1 MKKLILFTLLSVFS
15 FACSDDKD
23 DTSCWE
29 FYVEDENIAYVTESL
44 QAQYSGTGKYT
55 EEELDE
61 MIQSLLSSTYCGYT
75 ESQAKTAITNL
86 NEIMSESYE
95 RGDIWCLVVYTS
107 RKVR

>member
-55 EEELDE
+55 EKELDE
-61 MIQSLLSSTYCGYT
+61 MIQSLLSSTYCGLT
-75 ESQAKTAITNL
+75 EPQAKTAISNL
-86 NEIMSESYE
+86 NKIMKDSYDD
-95 RGDIWCLVVYTS
+95 GSIWCWVVYTY
-107 RKVR
+107 REK